1 VKTFAKLAAALTA
14 GWIIGGV
21 AAIGYAMRNLNNE
34 IKTKRVK

>member
-1 VKTFAKLAAALTA
+1 VKNFAKLAAALTA

-21 AAIGYAMRNLNNE
+21 ATIGYAMRNLHTE